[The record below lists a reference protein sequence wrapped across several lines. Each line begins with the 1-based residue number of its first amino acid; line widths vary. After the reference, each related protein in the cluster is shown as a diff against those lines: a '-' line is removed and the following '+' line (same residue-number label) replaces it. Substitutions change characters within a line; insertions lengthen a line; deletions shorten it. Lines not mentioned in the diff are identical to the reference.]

1 MKMKIKKVFYED
13 LDRCLFNFV
22 QNGVRITYF
31 NLDSAYINLIK
42 AVVNIGG
49 EQYEPGT
56 AHFIEHLKFW
66 KEGVNLYDLMNRFG
80 TILNANTTECETN
93 FLLYCS
99 KKDTYTTLM
108 NFTSYLLNHRY
119 TYDEFNKEKK
129 IISNEIKRYYS
140 ILKNEKEKMKYVK
153 KILGNLDHVNSI
165 SKEYLESVSSSC
177 YQKNNIHYYFIGDF
191 SGVIDGSVDKSKE
204 KMELVVDDTLISH
217 SYDNIELF
225 LKIRYLCMNNYINY
239 FVKNKT
245 IIINFRD
252 LTSIKATSGIKLDIF
267 RTNVIS
273 YILKIYEDVN
283 ALLEFL
289 EIWKVSKGDFTKI
302 GNILE
307 NKEKLI
313 ELLNE
318 EFIC

>member
-1 MKMKIKKVFYED
+1 
-13 LDRCLFNFV
+13 
-22 QNGVRITYF
+22 
-31 NLDSAYINLIK
+31 
-42 AVVNIGG
+42 
-49 EQYEPGT
+49 
-56 AHFIEHLKFW
+56 
-66 KEGVNLYDLMNRFG
+66 
-80 TILNANTTECETN
+80 
-93 FLLYCS
+93 
-99 KKDTYTTLM
+99 
-108 NFTSYLLNHRY
+108 
-119 TYDEFNKEKK
+119 
-129 IISNEIKRYYS
+129 
-140 ILKNEKEKMKYVK
+140 
-153 KILGNLDHVNSI
+153 
-165 SKEYLESVSSSC
+165 
-177 YQKNNIHYYFIGDF
+177 
-191 SGVIDGSVDKSKE
+191 DGSVDKSKE

-307 NKEKLI
+307 NEEKLI